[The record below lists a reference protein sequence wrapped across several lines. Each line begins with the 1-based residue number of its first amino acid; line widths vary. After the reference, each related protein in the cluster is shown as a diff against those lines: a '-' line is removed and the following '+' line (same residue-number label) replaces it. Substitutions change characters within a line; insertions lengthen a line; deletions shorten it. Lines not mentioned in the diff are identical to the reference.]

1 MRKKDLHPQKLSLQD
16 LHPQKLS
23 LHQDLHPQKP
33 PIQGL
38 RTEKLLSQGLRTE
51 KLPSQGLLTGKP
63 PSQDLPPEKVSLQVR
78 EIQQDQILR
87 SLRLR
92 AGMGQVSRKQC
103 RGQLLREPGR
113 VLMQPLRKLPAGLQ
127 KLSRLLP
134 RRVTKTEIL
143 QLPRAEL

>member
-1 MRKKDLHPQKLSLQD
+1 MRKKDFHPQKLSLQD

-33 PIQGL
+33 PIQDL
-38 RTEKLLSQGLRTE
+38 RTEKL
-51 KLPSQGLLTGKP
+51 
-63 PSQDLPPEKVSLQVR
+63 PSQDLPPEKVSLQMR
-78 EIQQDQILR
+78 EMQQDQILR
-87 SLRLR
+87 SLRLLAR
-92 AGMGQVSRKQC
+92 RGQVSRQQC
-103 RGQLLREPGR
+103 REQLLREPGR
-113 VLMQPLRKLPAGLQ
+113 MPVQPLSKFPAGLQ